1 MVFAPLLLYA
11 IVKTFF
17 FSPFLVEGNSMLPSL
32 QNGELFL
39 VDRISYREA
48 SPARGDIVIFSL
60 PEDSGYYYVKRV
72 IGVPG
77 DHIHLEKDGVYLTD
91 VRSGVR
97 SKIDEPYVMPV
108 ENPTEK
114 FLSDANE
121 LGQDFLVP
129 QGKYFVLGDNREHS
143 KDSRSFREPFISLD
157 QIVGRFGFQFEL
169 PFFSM
174 DLSGDRY
181 PGLNSS
187 QQAYDH
193 LQRSEPQDLPRKILT
208 VEKSDGQKISLR
220 VQVARDNME
229 RTVGLMHRY
238 SMPQDEGMLFLF
250 DVEKPLV
257 FWMKNTFIPLDIIYA
272 GADWQVVS
280 IQKNAQPCNVEPCPL
295 YPSTQ
300 KAQYVLEI
308 NGGLSDKLGIQEGT
322 KLQLP

>member
-11 IVKTFF
+11 IVKTLF

-39 VDRISYREA
+39 VDRMSYREI
-48 SPARGDIVIFSL
+48 SPRRGDIVIFSL

-77 DHIHLEKDGVYLTD
+77 DRIHLEKDGVYLTD

-97 SKIDEPYVMPV
+97 SKLDEPYVMPV
-108 ENPTEK
+108 EHPNEK

-121 LGQDFLVP
+121 LGQDFIVP
-129 QGKYFVLGDNREHS
+129 QGKYFVMGDNREHS
-143 KDSRSFREPFISLD
+143 KDSRSFTEPFIPRD
-157 QIVGRFGFQFEL
+157 QIVGKFGFQLEL
-169 PFFSM
+169 PFLST
-174 DLSGDRY
+174 DLAGDNHLA
-181 PGLNSS
+181 LNSS
-187 QQAYDH
+187 QEAYDH
-193 LQRSEPQDLPRKILT
+193 LQRSEPQDLPQKLLF
-208 VEKSDGQKISLR
+208 VEKPDGQKISLR
-220 VQVARDNME
+220 VQVARDSME
-229 RTVGLMHRY
+229 RTVGLMHRF
-238 SMPQDEGMLFLF
+238 SMPQDEGMIFLF
-250 DVEKPLV
+250 EDEKPLV

-272 GADWQVVS
+272 SADWRVVS

-308 NGGLSDKLGIQEGT
+308 NGGLSDKLEIQEGT